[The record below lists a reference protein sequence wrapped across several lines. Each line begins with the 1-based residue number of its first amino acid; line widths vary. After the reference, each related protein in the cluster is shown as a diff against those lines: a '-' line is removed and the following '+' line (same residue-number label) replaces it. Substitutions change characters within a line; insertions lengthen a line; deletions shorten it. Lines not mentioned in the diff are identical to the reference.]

1 MSSIAPILEQTKG
14 KIRFCVDEV
23 ESSQTRLTVQVA
35 KSQLEKSFQRR
46 LLAFS
51 HDDTFQVIEGDEI
64 HPLVLAVHAAFSEHR
79 PLLLSPD
86 IIWITLAQG
95 FAQHINNHAETLRS
109 RFVRHQG
116 KQTLEVES
124 DGIPQ
129 HSQQWSEAVQQW
141 ALHIR
146 DQVGAD
152 LYQLLEC
159 NFSTTTPITRTASH
173 IVMMDAFQQYFDYEI
188 WCICGIP
195 HITLLG
201 TVEDWQSICDRVQ
214 IMAQYELNWW
224 TARLLPIC
232 REFIET
238 VSGRPSLEFWRCIYK
253 PQAVYGADL
262 FTGWLADLFPYI
274 KHPITK
280 APSVRNPILEIDCCE
295 LPNRNFRKIKIP
307 ARLYKI
313 QKLIGALL
321 NRESLT
327 QISSLVI
334 DLFTQVDRSISINS
348 LPLGLSQAPL
358 KLKMLEEKEYS
369 LELIAGFIGVR
380 QDSEQGT
387 LQPEIGWAVGE
398 RDDRFAELLDKIQQQ
413 HLTQPPINWPEV
425 DVDGVPKEQIQ
436 LLNRFDGA
444 TLYANSG
451 HAWQIVKYDNCKTYE
466 LSEPHDYARSL
477 IDLEDGR
484 CIAYVCSFSFYIHW
498 MKYWIILGKP
508 VPYADPYCPQQLR
521 FRLEDVV
528 IIAKDI
534 PQLLERIF
542 ESEGHYYFDDPTFI
556 ADDCLN
562 NLECDRLSP

>member
-23 ESSQTRLTVQVA
+23 APTQTRLTVQAA
-35 KSQLEKSFQRR
+35 KSQLEKSFQRQ

-51 HDDTFQVIEGDEI
+51 HDDTYQVIQGGDI

-79 PLLLSPD
+79 PLLLTPD
-86 IIWITLAQG
+86 IIWLTLAQG

-116 KQTLEVES
+116 KQTLVVET

-129 HSQQWSEAVQQW
+129 QPQQWSEAVQHW

-146 DQVGAD
+146 DQVGVD
-152 LYQLLEC
+152 LYRLLEC

-173 IVMMDAFQQYFDYEI
+173 IVMMDAFQQYFDYVML
-188 WCICGIP
+188 CICGIP
-195 HITLLG
+195 DITLLG

-214 IMAQYELNWW
+214 LMGQYELNWW
-224 TARLLPIC
+224 TDRLLPIC

-253 PQAVYGADL
+253 PKAVYGADL
-262 FTGWLADLFPYI
+262 ITGWLADLFPYI
-274 KHPITK
+274 KHRITN
-280 APSVRNPILEIDCCE
+280 AASVRNPILESDRCQ
-295 LPNRNFRKIKIP
+295 LPTTK
-307 ARLYKI
+307 
-313 QKLIGALL
+313 
-321 NRESLT
+321 
-327 QISSLVI
+327 ISSI
-334 DLFTQVDRSISINS
+334 DPSRQVARGISPDS
-348 LPLGLSQAPL
+348 LPLGISQVPF
-358 KLKMLEEKEYS
+358 KLTTLDEQEYS
-369 LELIAGFIGVR
+369 LELVAGFIGVR

-387 LQPEIGWAVGE
+387 LQPEIGWAVRE

-413 HLTQPPINWPEV
+413 HLIQPPINWSKFSPWEE
-425 DVDGVPKEQIQ
+425 VPKEHIQ
-436 LLNRFDGA
+436 LLDRFDGA

-451 HAWQIVKYDNCKTYE
+451 HAWQIVKYDDCKTYE
-466 LSEPHDYARSL
+466 LPEPLDYARSATPL

-484 CIAYVCSFSFYIHW
+484 CIAYVHNFRSGQCQI
-498 MKYWIILGKP
+498 MLGKP
-508 VPYADPYCPQQLR
+508 VPYPNPYSPEELR

-528 IIAKDI
+528 IIAKGI

-542 ESEGHYYFDDPTFI
+542 ESEGHYYFDDPSFVT
-556 ADDCLN
+556 DEHLN
-562 NLECDRLSP
+562 NLESDRPSL

>member
-51 HDDTFQVIEGDEI
+51 HDDTFQVIQGEEI

-95 FAQHINNHAETLRS
+95 FAQHINNNAETLRS

-116 KQTLEVES
+116 KQKLSVES
-124 DGIPQ
+124 YGIPQ
-129 HSQQWSEAVQQW
+129 QPQQWSEAAQQW

-173 IVMMDAFQQYFDYEI
+173 IVMMDAFQQYFDYVMF
-188 WCICGIP
+188 CICGIP
-195 HITLLG
+195 DITLLG

-214 IMAQYELNWW
+214 MMAQYELNWW
-224 TARLLPIC
+224 TDRLLPIC

-253 PQAVYGADL
+253 PEAVYGADL
-262 FTGWLADLFPYI
+262 ITGWLADLFPYI

-295 LPNRNFRKIKIP
+295 LPITDTFS
-307 ARLYKI
+307 
-313 QKLIGALL
+313 L
-321 NRESLT
+321 NPSR
-327 QISSLVI
+327 
-334 DLFTQVDRSISINS
+334 QVNHGIYPNS
-348 LPLGLSQAPL
+348 LPLGLSQAPF
-358 KLKMLEEKEYS
+358 KVKMLDGKEYS

-387 LQPEIGWAVGE
+387 LQPEIGWAVRE
-398 RDDRFAELLDKIQQQ
+398 RDERFAELLNKIQQQ
-413 HLTQPPINWPEV
+413 HLTQPPINWSEFFSF
-425 DVDGVPKEQIQ
+425 GEVPKEHIQ
-436 LLNRFDGA
+436 LLDRFDGA

-466 LSEPHDYARSL
+466 LPEPLNSARSATP
-477 IDLEDGR
+477 IIALEDGR
-484 CIAYVCSFSFYIHW
+484 CIAYVYNSRSGKC
-498 MKYWIILGKP
+498 WIILGKP
-508 VPYADPYCPQQLR
+508 VPYADPYLPEEQR

-528 IIAKDI
+528 LIAKGI

-542 ESEGHYYFDDPTFI
+542 QSEGHYYFDDPTFI